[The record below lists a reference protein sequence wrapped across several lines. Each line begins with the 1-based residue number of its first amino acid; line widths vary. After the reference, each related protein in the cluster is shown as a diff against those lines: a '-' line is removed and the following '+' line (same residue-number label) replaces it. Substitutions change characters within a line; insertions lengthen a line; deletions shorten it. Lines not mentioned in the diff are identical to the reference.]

1 MAPPSHRRLGF
12 SRRAQYGLFL
22 GYVIAVA
29 GVLCGIALIIMARFD
44 PKGFTILRG
53 AVLEITAPVAD
64 AGRAGVRSVRSAND
78 AVYAYFRAGS
88 QNAALTAEL
97 KTARAK
103 LIQARAIA
111 RENARLKQLLRIA
124 DAPPAPIA
132 VTRIIGSTGSN
143 SQRLAT
149 LAAGSASG
157 VHSGQ
162 PVRGAEGLIGRV
174 TGVGL
179 NFSYVLLITDSSSTT
194 PIVLARSG
202 IAALATG
209 TGDGALELK
218 TLIAGATPFRRGDLI
233 VTSGAGGIYPPN
245 IPVGVVI
252 STGRDTAIARP
263 LADPS
268 RLDFAM
274 VQPIWHVPAV
284 KLSKP
289 VPQPRTP

>member
-29 GVLCGIALIIMARFD
+29 GVLCGLALVIMARFD

-53 AVLEITAPVAD
+53 AVLEITAPVAEV
-64 AGRAGVRSVRSAND
+64 GRAGVRAVRSAND

-97 KTARAK
+97 KAARSR
-103 LIQARAIA
+103 LIHARAIE
-111 RENARLKQLLRIA
+111 RENARLKQLLHVA
-124 DAPPAPIA
+124 ETPPAPIA

-149 LAAGSASG
+149 LAAGSADG

-162 PVRGAEGLIGRV
+162 PVRGPEGLIGRV
-174 TGVGL
+174 TGVGF
-179 NFSYVLLITDSSSTT
+179 NFSYVLLITDSASTT
-194 PIVLARSG
+194 PIVLARNG

-209 TGDGALELK
+209 TGDGRLELRP
-218 TLIAGATPFRRGDLI
+218 LIAGATPFRRGDLI

-245 IPVGVVI
+245 IPVGVVV
-252 STGRDTAIARP
+252 STNRDTAIARP

-268 RLDFAM
+268 RVDYAM
-274 VQPIWHVPAV
+274 VQPVWHAPAAR
-284 KLSKP
+284 LS
-289 VPQPRTP
+289 VSAPQPRAP